1 MEIFWVIVILLV
13 VAVFCAA
20 CRKPRPPRSGGA
32 GGNDLGMDLPTWVAM
47 EQNLY
52 DDD

>member
-1 MEIFWVIVILLV
+1 MDLFWVIVILLV
-13 VAVFCAA
+13 VAVICSV

-47 EQNLY
+47 EQNL